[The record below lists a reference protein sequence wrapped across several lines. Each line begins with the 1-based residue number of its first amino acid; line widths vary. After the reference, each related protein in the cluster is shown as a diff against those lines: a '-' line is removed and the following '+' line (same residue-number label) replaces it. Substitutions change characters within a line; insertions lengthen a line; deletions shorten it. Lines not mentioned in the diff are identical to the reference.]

1 MTQDYRKS
9 VFRAMDYIS
18 QHLDLNPTLE
28 EVSRE
33 VAVSCYHFHRI
44 FKAQVGETVAEF
56 TRRLRMEKAAMSLI
70 DAPHSDITGLALQVG
85 FSSSQNFA
93 RAFRRHFSV
102 SPGEFRRS
110 LREAIKSKTGHV
122 SQQKS
127 TYSQC
132 DTTQAH
138 WHTAGFLGAK
148 VIALPTR
155 RVAFMRRFGPYGK
168 ETCQQTHQDLL
179 TSLPARTPLQ
189 PAGMLC
195 VYWDPPDV
203 TAEQH
208 CRTDVGFELSEGEQ
222 VSRHIAVQTIAA
234 GNYLVCKCAAWGDQV
249 DNTWALA
256 FAWMRTKGLMKSDK
270 PCYEMYYNETNAA
283 HNYYVYDICIP
294 LN

>member
-18 QHLDLNPTLE
+18 QHLALNPTLE

-102 SPGEFRRS
+102 SRANFVAPSGGN
-110 LREAIKSKTGHV
+110 KSKTGHV
-122 SQQKS
+122 SAKAPILSAILPKHTGIQQ
-127 TYSQC
+127 
-132 DTTQAH
+132 AF
-138 WHTAGFLGAK
+138 GRK

-208 CRTDVGFELSEGEQ
+208 CRTDVGFELSEG
-222 VSRHIAVQTIAA
+222 SRS
-234 GNYLVCKCAAWGDQV
+234 V
-249 DNTWALA
+249 D
-256 FAWMRTKGLMKSDK
+256 
-270 PCYEMYYNETNAA
+270 
-283 HNYYVYDICIP
+283 I
-294 LN
+294 